1 MSSHLFNVAGKNVL
15 ITGGSRGIGLMIADS
30 FAKAGANIFLT
41 SRDANACRNVADQI
55 PFAATLGV
63 NFSSGG
69 APVVRLR
76 IASIAKH

>member
-41 SRDANACRNVADQI
+41 SRDANACRS
-55 PFAATLGV
+55 AAETILGQTKCGSERDLV
-63 NFSSGG
+63 GDVHYG
-69 APVVRLR
+69 ASTPC
-76 IASIAKH
+76 ASE